1 MAGQSAVERA
11 EAQKASVSG
20 EKLFKRKLPTGA
32 EITPA
37 GVHFRVW
44 APNSQKVSVQLISPG
59 GTKLVALESEPDGY
73 FSGLVAEARAN
84 MLYKYQLDSGAF
96 PDPASRFQPDGPH
109 GPSQIIDAS
118 TFRWTDSKW
127 RGVTREGQV
136 IYEMHIG
143 TFTPEGTWASA
154 MEQLPEL
161 ARLGVTV
168 LEVMPVADFP
178 GRFGWGYDG
187 VDLFAPTRLYGSP
200 DDFRAFVDRA
210 HALGLG
216 VILDVVYNHIGPDGN
231 YLKQFSPD
239 YFSSRY
245 QNEWGEAL
253 NFDGNNSGP
262 VREFFISNAGYWID
276 EFHLDGLRLDA
287 TQQIFD
293 RSEEHILAAITK
305 RVRAA
310 AQGRS
315 TYLVAENEA
324 QHSKLARA
332 LEDGGYG
339 IDALWNDDFHHSA
352 TVAVTGRNEAYFS
365 DHFGTP
371 QELISA
377 MKRGYLFQG
386 QWYAWQKQ
394 RHGSPTTGLHP
405 ANFVNCIQNHD
416 QIANSLRG
424 IRLHQLTSPGR
435 FKAITA
441 LFLLGPGTPM
451 LFQGEEFAASTP
463 FLYFADH
470 NPELAKLVAKGR
482 RQFLEQFPSIAC
494 AECTP
499 CLDNPES
506 ETTFRKCKLDFAERE
521 RNTIY
526 YELHRDLLKLRR
538 EDPVFRNP
546 RIGGV
551 DGAVLG
557 TEAFVLRF
565 FGDDGDD
572 RLLLVNLGTDLQLT
586 AQPEPLLAPVED
598 TAWKLIWSSEDP
610 RYGGFGTPPFGEG
623 NWRISGHAAVVFAT
637 GKTSTTKGSV

>member
-1 MAGQSAVERA
+1 MVGQENLEQQTRA
-11 EAQKASVSG
+11 RTISRPSHNP
-20 EKLFKRKLPTGA
+20 FSRKLPVGA
-32 EITPA
+32 EVTRG

-44 APNSQKVSVQLISPG
+44 APASKHAAVQLISR
-59 GTKLVALESEPDGY
+59 GTTQTIALEEEADGY
-73 FSGLVAEARAN
+73 FSGLVPEARVN
-84 MLYKYQLDSGAF
+84 MLYKFQLDSGAF
-96 PDPASRFQPDGPH
+96 PDPASRYQPQGPH
-109 GPSQIIDAS
+109 GPSQIIDS
-118 TFRWTDSKW
+118 TTFHWTDTDW
-127 RGVTREGQV
+127 RGAAREGQV

-143 TFTPEGTWASA
+143 TFTPKGTWVSA

-161 ARLGVTV
+161 ARLGVTA

-178 GRFGWGYDG
+178 GLFGWGYDG
-187 VDLFAPTRLYGSP
+187 VDLFAPTRLYGTP
-200 DDFRAFVDRA
+200 DEFRAFVDRA

-253 NFDGNNSGP
+253 NFDGTNSGP

-293 RSEEHILAAITK
+293 ASEEHLLAAITR

-310 AQGRS
+310 AKGRS
-315 TYLVAENEA
+315 TYLVAENES
-324 QHSKLARA
+324 QHSKLARPI
-332 LEDGGYG
+332 EDGGYG

-352 TVAVTGRNEAYFS
+352 TVAVTGRNEAYYS
-365 DHFGTP
+365 DHSGRP

-386 QWYAWQKQ
+386 QWYSWQKK
-394 RHGSPTTGLHP
+394 RRGTPASDLHP

-424 IRLHQLTSPGR
+424 FRLHQLTSPGR
-435 FKAITA
+435 FRAITA
-441 LFLLGPGTPM
+441 LTLLGPGTPM
-451 LFQGEEFAASTP
+451 LFQGEEFASSAP

-470 NPELAKLVAKGR
+470 NPELAKLVSVGR
-482 RQFLEQFPSIAC
+482 RKFLEQFPSVAC
-494 AECTP
+494 PESTS
-499 CLDNPES
+499 CLANPES
-506 ETTFRKCKLDFAERE
+506 KETFNLCKLDFSERE
-521 RNTIY
+521 RHAHY
-526 YELHRDLLKLRR
+526 YTLHRDLLTLRR
-538 EDPVFRNP
+538 EDPVFHKP
-546 RIGGV
+546 RPGGV

-557 TEAFVLRF
+557 NEAFVLRF

-572 RLLLVNLGTDLQLT
+572 RLLLVNLGADLQLN
-586 AQPEPLLAPVED
+586 AQPEPLLAPPED
-598 TAWKLIWSSEDP
+598 TTWKLIWSSEDP
-610 RYGGFGTPPFGEG
+610 RYGGFGTPPIGEEG
-623 NWRISGHAAVVFAT
+623 WRIPGQ
-637 GKTSTTKGSV
+637 STLVLVTKNT